1 MKKSKFCLL
10 VLAVVMVFLYLPI
23 FVLILNSFNASR
35 FGGEWAGFTFNWYS
49 TLFSARNREIWL
61 SFERS
66 LAVAGVATLGS
77 CILGTTAAMALNR
90 WKDRFQTSHY
100 ALIYTP
106 LVMPE
111 ILMGISLL
119 MMFTALEMRCGFL
132 TIVIAHITFC
142 VSYVTMTVLA
152 RLQDFDDRITE
163 AAYDLGAVPFYTFFH
178 VTLPILLPGIIAGGL
193 LAFTLSIDDFVIT
206 FFVTGPGAD
215 TLPLKIYSMI
225 KHSKQMPVINSLS
238 TLVLSLTCLLVAAS
252 CFMSGKR
259 HRRTPGTAP
268 APSLAASKQRLLAK
282 CARAQGAER

>member
-1 MKKSKFCLL
+1 MKQSKFCIVVLLL
-10 VLAVVMVFLYLPI
+10 VMAFLYLPI
-23 FVLILNSFNASR
+23 LVLIANSFNASK
-35 FGGEWAGFTFNWYS
+35 FGGEWAGFTLDWYAA
-49 TLFSARNREIWL
+49 LFSAKNREIWL

-66 LAVAGVATLGS
+66 LVVAAVATVGS
-77 CILGTTAAMALNR
+77 CILGTTAAMALHR
-90 WKDRFQTSHY
+90 WKDRFQTAHY
-100 ALIYTP
+100 GLIYTP

-119 MMFTALEMRCGFL
+119 MMFTSIGMQCGVA
-132 TIVIAHITFC
+132 TVMIAHVTFC

-163 AAYDLGAVPFYTFFH
+163 AAYDLGAGPFYTFFH

-225 KHSKQMPVINSLS
+225 KHSRQMPVINSLS
-238 TLVLSLTCLLVAAS
+238 TLMLAFTCLLVGVSRFVANHKS
-252 CFMSGKR
+252 
-259 HRRTPGTAP
+259 RRQSRPHA
-268 APSLAASKQRLLAK
+268 
-282 CARAQGAER
+282 

>member
-1 MKKSKFCLL
+1 MKRSKFCLV
-10 VLAVVMVFLYLPI
+10 VLGLVMVFLYLPI
-23 FVLILNSFNASR
+23 VVLILNSFNASK
-35 FGGEWAGFTFNWYS
+35 FGGDWAGFTLDWYGA
-49 TLFSARNREIWL
+49 LFSARNKEIWL

-66 LAVAGVATLGS
+66 LVVAGVATLGS
-77 CILGTTAAMALNR
+77 CLLGTTAAMALHR
-90 WKDRFQTSHY
+90 WKDRLQTSHY

-119 MMFTALEMRCGFL
+119 MMFTALGMQCGIA
-132 TIVIAHITFC
+132 TIMIAHVTFC

-163 AAYDLGAVPFYTFFH
+163 AAYDLGAGPFYTFFH
-178 VTLPILLPGIIAGGL
+178 VTLPVLLPGIIAGGL

-225 KHSKQMPVINSLS
+225 KHSRQMPVINSLS
-238 TLVLSLTCLLVAAS
+238 TLMLVFTCLLVGISRIVANHK
-252 CFMSGKR
+252 GR
-259 HRRTPGTAP
+259 HQVKVR
-268 APSLAASKQRLLAK
+268 K
-282 CARAQGAER
+282 